1 MKQSLLLTLLL
12 SLFSISLFSKDLNLD
27 TIVAN
32 ADGKPLF
39 VFMHKPHCGHCSH
52 MIKFTLKDDEIAEEI
67 NRKFVYVN
75 LFTGDEGDVLFQG
88 FKGSRREFAKHIGY
102 DFYPTSLFINEHSQI
117 VNVTPGAREQDYFI
131 DVLHYVATKQYL
143 SMEFE
148 TYLDNLDLESDE

>member
-1 MKQSLLLTLLL
+1 MQKLLLTTFLL
-12 SLFSISLFSKDLNLD
+12 SLFSIFLSAKDLNLD

-52 MIKFTLKDDEIAEEI
+52 MIKFTLQDEEIAKEI

-75 LFTGDEGDVLFQG
+75 LFTGDEGDVLFKG

-102 DFYPTSLFINEHSQI
+102 DFYPTSLFIDEHSKI